1 MTPLP
6 QCLLV
11 SRELA
16 NKASDAHHTAWESL
30 QALTTPGMSDIE
42 QWLEIRHSFHAAQ
55 ERFEELLRQFLPFAT
70 LR

>member
-30 QALTTPGMSDIE
+30 QALKTPETSDIE
-42 QWLEIRHSFHAAQ
+42 QWLESRNCFHAAQ
-55 ERFEELLRQFLPFAT
+55 ERFEKLLLQFLPFAAS
-70 LR
+70 R